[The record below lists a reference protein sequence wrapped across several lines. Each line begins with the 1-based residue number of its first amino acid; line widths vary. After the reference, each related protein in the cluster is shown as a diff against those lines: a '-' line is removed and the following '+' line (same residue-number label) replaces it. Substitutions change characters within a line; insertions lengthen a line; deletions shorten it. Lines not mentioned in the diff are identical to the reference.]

1 MTCVALIELRGAGGE
16 PVDLR
21 RTLSSHGLAEL
32 PPMSVDEN
40 AQGATVTLA
49 TPGGPRT
56 VRLERAGGG
65 AVRGGG
71 ADKSDAPLL
80 AVAVADAG
88 PPPDEAVAAALT
100 ASVRRMLCLDDDL
113 SGFYA
118 RVAGDPDLAWAARGA
133 GRLLRSPTVFEDVVK
148 TVCTTNCAWSAT
160 ERMVGALVG
169 RLGEPAPGAPPGDVA
184 GRAFPTP
191 EAMAAAGSDFYD
203 GVARA
208 GYRGPYLRAIAAGV
222 ASGELELEALL
233 AARRADLPD
242 EEVERLLLALPG
254 VGPYA
259 AAHVM
264 LLLGRHSRLV
274 LDSWTRPKYAQL
286 MGRPKDRP
294 VTDGA
299 IARRFRRYRE
309 HAGLAFWLF
318 LTRDWVDDGA
328 GGPEVERLSGGEPGR

>member
-1 MTCVALIELRGAGGE
+1 MTLVGRIELRGAGGE

-21 RTLSSHGLAEL
+21 RTLGSHGVAEL
-32 PPMSVDEN
+32 PPMAVD
-40 AQGATVTLA
+40 QDGLGATVTLS
-49 TPGGPRT
+49 TPEGART
-56 VRLERAGGG
+56 VRLEGAPDGSAEAGRTRPG
-65 AVRGGG
+65 
-71 ADKSDAPLL
+71 APLHL
-80 AVAVADAG
+80 TVAVGDAG
-88 PPPDEAVAAALT
+88 APPGEAATEELLVT
-100 ASVRRMLCLDDDL
+100 VRRMLCLEDDL

-118 RVAGDPDLAWAARGA
+118 AVAGDPDLAWAAHGA

-191 EAMAAAGSDFYD
+191 AAMASAGEGFYA

-208 GYRGPYLRAIAAGV
+208 GYRGPYLRRIAALV
-222 ASGELELEALL
+222 AAGDLDLEALL
-233 AARRADLPD
+233 TTSRRDLPD
-242 EEVERLLLALPG
+242 DEVARILLELPG

-259 AAHVM
+259 AAHIM

-274 LDSWTRPKYAQL
+274 LDSWTRPKYARL
-286 MGRPKDRP
+286 KGKPKGRL
-294 VTDGA
+294 
-299 IARRFRRYRE
+299 IADQTIERRFRRYGQ

-318 LTRDWVDDGA
+318 VTRDWFDDGD
-328 GGPEVERLSGGEPGR
+328 GSGIERLSKGEPGA